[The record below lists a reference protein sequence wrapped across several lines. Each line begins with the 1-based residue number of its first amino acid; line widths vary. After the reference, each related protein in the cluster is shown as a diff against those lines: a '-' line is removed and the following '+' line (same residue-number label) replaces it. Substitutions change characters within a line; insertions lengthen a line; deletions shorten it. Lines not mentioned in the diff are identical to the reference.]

1 MRREFDVVMAWSV
14 DRLGQSLQDLVSF
27 LGELRAKEVDLCLH
41 QQGVDTTTPAGEALF
56 QMLGVFAQ
64 FERALIR
71 GRVHAGLARAVAQG
85 SASVSLGLRPTRY
98 EIHLKRKLERMTPD
112 CVSARSRT
120 HPTGSSQVARPG
132 GMATFPIDARLCY
145 RFGGWEESWEI
156 SVGMAFQEM
165 VGEEWRDT

>member
-27 LGELRAKEVDLCLH
+27 LGELRAKEVDLYLH

-98 EIHLKRKLERMTPD
+98 EIHLKRQARAHDAGLCLGE
-112 CVSARSRT
+112 VSDA
-120 HPTGSSQVARPG
+120 PTGSSQVARPG